1 MSDLY
6 MTKDGDMVDA
16 ICWKYY
22 AKGQQALAVE
32 HVYAANL
39 GLADYGPILKAGITI
54 LLPTLPYPKATPVI
68 RIWGS
73 KS

>member
-6 MTKDGDMVDA
+6 VTKEGDMVDA

-22 AKGQQALAVE
+22 AKRQQALAVE
-32 HVYAANL
+32 RVYAANF

-68 RIWGS
+68 RLWGS
-73 KS
+73 KQ

>member
-6 MTKDGDMVDA
+6 ITEEGDMVDA

-22 AKGQQALAVE
+22 PKGQQALAVE
-32 HVYAANL
+32 RVYAANH
-39 GLADYGPILKAGITI
+39 GLANYGALLKAGITI
-54 LLPTLPYPKATPVI
+54 ILPSLPYPKATPVI

>member
-6 MTKDGDMVDA
+6 VTKEGDMVDA

-32 HVYAANL
+32 RVYAANF

-54 LLPTLPYPKATPVI
+54 LLPSLPYPKATPVI

-73 KS
+73 QS

>member
-1 MSDLY
+1 MSNLY
-6 MTKDGDMVDA
+6 VTKEGDMIDA

-54 LLPTLPYPKATPVI
+54 VLPTLPYPKATPVI

-73 KS
+73 QS